1 MENKKMTKRDYFK
14 EILEIVK
21 ENEDLTNFINHELEL
36 LDRKNSK
43 SAMTKTQTENENI
56 KKVIVNA
63 LTEIGTPV
71 TITEL
76 QKRCVDLENYSNQ
89 KISALLKQLVDNEIV
104 KKVVEKRIT
113 RFYV

>member
-36 LDRKNSK
+36 LDKKNSK
-43 SAMTKTQTENENI
+43 STMTKTQTENENI

-76 QKRCVDLENYSNQ
+76 QKKCVDLENYSNQ

>member
-36 LDRKNSK
+36 LDKKNSK
-43 SAMTKTQTENENI
+43 STMTKTQTENENI

-63 LTEIGTPV
+63 LTEIGTPI

-76 QKRCVDLENYSNQ
+76 QKKCVDLENYSNQ

-104 KKVVEKRIT
+104 KKVVEKKVA

>member
-36 LDRKNSK
+36 LDKKNSK
-43 SAMTKTQTENENI
+43 STMTKTQTENENI
-56 KKVIVNA
+56 KKVIVDT

-104 KKVVEKRIT
+104 KKVVEKRVT
-113 RFYV
+113 RFYI

>member
-1 MENKKMTKRDYFK
+1 MENKKMTKKDYFK

-36 LDRKNSK
+36 LDKKNSK
-43 SAMTKTQTENENI
+43 STMTKTQTENENI

-76 QKRCVDLENYSNQ
+76 QKKCVNLENYSNQ

-104 KKVVEKRIT
+104 KKVVEKRVT

>member
-1 MENKKMTKRDYFK
+1 MENKKMTKRDCFK

-21 ENEDLTNFINHELEL
+21 GNEDLTNFINHELEL
-36 LDRKNSK
+36 LDKKNSK

-56 KKVIVNA
+56 KKIIVNA

-76 QKRCVDLENYSNQ
+76 QKKCVDLENYSNQ

-104 KKVVEKRIT
+104 KKVVEKRVT
-113 RFYV
+113 RFYI

>member
-36 LDRKNSK
+36 LDKKNSN
-43 SAMTKTQTENENI
+43 STMTKTQVENENI

-76 QKRCVDLENYSNQ
+76 QKKCVDLENYSNQ
-89 KISALLKQLVDNEIV
+89 KISALLKQLVDNKVV

>member
-1 MENKKMTKRDYFK
+1 MEDKKMTKRDYFK

-36 LDRKNSK
+36 LDKKNSK
-43 SAMTKTQTENENI
+43 STMTKTQTENENI

-63 LTEIGTPV
+63 LTEISTPV

-76 QKRCVDLENYSNQ
+76 QKRCIDLENYSNQ

-104 KKVVEKRIT
+104 KKVVEKRVT

>member
-1 MENKKMTKRDYFK
+1 MGNKKMTKRDYFK

-36 LDRKNSK
+36 LDKKNSK
-43 SAMTKTQTENENI
+43 STMTKTQTENENI
-56 KKVIVNA
+56 KNVIVNA
-63 LTEIGTPV
+63 LTEIGTPI

-104 KKVVEKRIT
+104 KRVVEKKVA